1 MSKLLTEKEKQEIIQ
16 LIKNTDT
23 NDEDSVFDL
32 GKSLR
37 DYGFMLMAR
46 VIKKE

>member
-1 MSKLLTEKEKQEIIQ
+1 MSKLLSEEEKKSIIH
-16 LIKNTDT
+16 LVKNADV

-32 GKSLR
+32 GKALR

-46 VIKKE
+46 VIKN

>member
-16 LIKNTDT
+16 LIKKT
-23 NDEDSVFDL
+23 NIRNDDSVFDL